1 MSHPSAH
8 GPAGTKPGAPP
19 GAPKDY
25 RGLPDHEK
33 YDRSSAENPEFW
45 YDPAMGLQKLERLRF
60 PYFQEHLGPFAGKRA
75 LDVGCGGGILA
86 EDLARAGARVVG
98 VDASQVTVEAAR
110 AHAARQ
116 GLDIE
121 YRHGFGEDLAFTGEF
136 DVAFAVDSLEHVND
150 LARTLDGIAR
160 ALKTG
165 GGFGFLTHNQ
175 TLEAFTEIIW
185 KWEYQG
191 DSAKGGHDFH
201 KFITPADLTRAL
213 ADRGLTVRHIQGIA
227 WGDEPSLA
235 SQPTVSYM
243 GYATK

>member
-8 GPAGTKPGAPP
+8 SPATKSA
-19 GAPKDY
+19 AAKDY

-45 YDPAMGLQKLERLRF
+45 YDPAMGLQRLERLRF
-60 PYFQEHLGPFAGKRA
+60 PYFQEHLGPFTGKRV

-98 VDASQVTVEAAR
+98 VDASQVTIEAAR
-110 AHAARQ
+110 RHAAQ
-116 GLDIE
+116 AGLDIE
-121 YRHGFGEDLAFTGEF
+121 YRHGFGEDLAFTSEF

-150 LARTLDGIAR
+150 LGKTLDGIAR
-160 ALKTG
+160 ALKPG

-201 KFITPADLTRAL
+201 KFITPADLTRLL
-213 ADRGLTVRHIQGIA
+213 AERGLTVRHVQGIA
-227 WGDEPSLA
+227 WADAPTLA
-235 SQPTVSYM
+235 PEPTVSYM
-243 GYATK
+243 GFALKKT